1 MKTILIIGATSAIA
15 EETAKLYAAEGH
27 RLVLWGRNKEHL
39 SSIGENL
46 EVLGATGIWEFEIDL
61 DQCDLHASKLD
72 TIVSETGPIDVAIIA
87 HGVLPDQA
95 ATQDD
100 FPAIQ
105 ASIHTNFLSYAS
117 LLAVLAQY
125 FETRK
130 SGTIASITSVA
141 ADRGRKSNYVYG
153 SAKAGASA
161 FTDRLRGRLAA
172 SGVHVVNIKP
182 GMVDTP
188 MTRHLKKG
196 LLFASPE
203 SVARGIAKAIQKKK
217 STAYVPGYWRLIMLI
232 ICLIPKSI
240 FKKMNF

>member
-203 SVARGIAKAIQKKK
+203 SVAPGIAKAIQKKK

>member
-1 MKTILIIGATSAIA
+1 MKTILIVGATSAIA
-15 EETAKLYAAEGH
+15 EATGKQYAAEGH

-39 SSIGENL
+39 ESIGKNL

-61 DQCDLHASKLD
+61 DQYDLHASKLEA
-72 TIVSETGPIDVAIIA
+72 TVAEAGPIDIAIIA
-87 HGVLPDQA
+87 HGVLPDQQ
-95 ATQDD
+95 TVQDD

-117 LLAVLAQY
+117 LLTVLAQY

-141 ADRGRKSNYVYG
+141 ADRGRKSNFVYG

-161 FTDRLRGRLAA
+161 FTDGLRGRLAG

-203 SVARGIAKAIQKKK
+203 SVARGIVKAIQKRK
-217 STAYVPGYWRLIMLI
+217 STAYVPGYWRLIMFI
-232 ICLIPKSI
+232 VRSIPESI

>member
-27 RLVLWGRNKEHL
+27 RLVFWGRNKEHL
-39 SSIGENL
+39 SSIGKTL

-72 TIVSETGPIDVAIIA
+72 TTVSETEPIDVAIIA

-117 LLAVLAQY
+117 LLTVLAQY

-161 FTDRLRGRLAA
+161 FTDGLRGRLAA

-203 SVARGIAKAIQKKK
+203 S
-217 STAYVPGYWRLIMLI
+217 
-232 ICLIPKSI
+232 I